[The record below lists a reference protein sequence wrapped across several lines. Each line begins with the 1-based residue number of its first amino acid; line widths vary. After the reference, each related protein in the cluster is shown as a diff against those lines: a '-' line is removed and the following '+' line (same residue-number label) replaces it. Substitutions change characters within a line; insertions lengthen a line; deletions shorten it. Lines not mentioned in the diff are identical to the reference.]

1 MNMFFSQ
8 IFSGSLVQQ
17 RFLTAVNLKFP
28 DYLES
33 CSRELWYRCWSEDMD
48 SAKQNSLSV
57 IGFRAGLDEDQI
69 AECLHLMETPEVKD
83 QLKRMTDEA
92 INEGAYGLPY
102 IATRHHRGD
111 EYYFGSDRFEI
122 MAQRLGLEWKGPI
135 PSEEDLVA
143 ISEPPEADH
152 LRLEKQLT
160 DMEAIKFEAKEEL
173 EFLFKNVPL
182 SKDPNADDQE
192 PVTKK

>member
-1 MNMFFSQ
+1 
-8 IFSGSLVQQ
+8 
-17 RFLTAVNLKFP
+17 
-28 DYLES
+28 
-33 CSRELWYRCWSEDMD
+33 MD

-92 INEGAYGLPY
+92 ISEGAYGLPY

-135 PSEEDLVA
+135 PSEEDLVPLNPA
-143 ISEPPEADH
+143 PVPDH
-152 LRLEKQLT
+152 LKLEKELT
-160 DMEAIKFEAKEEL
+160 DIEAIKFEAKEEL

-182 SKDPNADDQE
+182 SKDPNADDDQE
-192 PVTKK
+192 PVSKK